1 VEKLKE
7 NLNLYS
13 QILLGL
19 SLAGVFL
26 AGYGFLVGDIWLAP
40 TQWLLVAAVSGIW
53 SVWVKVK

>member
-1 VEKLKE
+1 MKE